1 VSGRHVAALRYLA
14 AMPRFAAIAP
24 VFAVR
29 DLDAA
34 LVHYGRLGF
43 AAEPHASGGYGVARR
58 GNVVLHLVATPDL
71 DPLTSTS
78 RAYLYVDDADALHAE
93 WSGTAHGGSFTE
105 PADTTYGFR
114 EGAHIDTDGN
124 LLRYGSPLT

>member
-1 VSGRHVAALRYLA
+1 MAALRYVA

-43 AAEPHASGGYGVARR
+43 VTEPYPGAGYGIARR
-58 GNVVLHLVATPDL
+58 GDVVLHLVPIPDL

-93 WSGTAHGGSFTE
+93 WSMGVHGGSFVE
-105 PADTTYGFR
+105 PADTAHGFR

-124 LLRYGSPLT
+124 LLRYGSPLS